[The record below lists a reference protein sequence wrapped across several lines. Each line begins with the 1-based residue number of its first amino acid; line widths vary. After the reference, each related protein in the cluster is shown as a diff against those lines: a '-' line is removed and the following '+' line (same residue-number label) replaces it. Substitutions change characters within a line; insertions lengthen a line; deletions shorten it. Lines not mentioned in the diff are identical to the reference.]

1 LPLHHSQK
9 IVSENKNSTVFSV
22 FLVPTYDFQREILSY
37 GERVKIL
44 SPESFKNEMKAI
56 IQLMLK
62 NF

>member
-1 LPLHHSQK
+1 MPLHHSQK
-9 IVSENKNSTVFSV
+9 IVSENKKSTVFSV